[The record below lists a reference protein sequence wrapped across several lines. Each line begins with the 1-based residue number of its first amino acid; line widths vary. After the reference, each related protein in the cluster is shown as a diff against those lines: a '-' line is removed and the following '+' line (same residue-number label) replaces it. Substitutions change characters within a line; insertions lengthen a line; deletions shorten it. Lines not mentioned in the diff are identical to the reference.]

1 MPREPRRG
9 DGQGGM
15 GNRGGGSGE
24 RRADRA
30 GGVLVLGAALVGLLP
45 VGAALA
51 QTVPR
56 NLPGA
61 VEPGRDRPLP
71 QPPAENNFDFNIETP
86 RRSPVPR
93 AVDELRF
100 QLKGIDV
107 TGATVFTP
115 EELRP
120 LWEPLIGKEVSL
132 GDILNIAD
140 EIEAKYR
147 ARGYIITRA
156 YVPPQRVANGVFTIN
171 VVEGYVHGV
180 AVEGGDS
187 GVRDLITSYAQPVLA
202 SKPLE
207 LAPMERALLLSNDLP
222 GVSAAGLLRPAPDQP
237 GASDLA
243 VNVDEQP
250 ITGGLNADNRGS
262 KFTGQWTLGGD
273 VEWNSPLHQG
283 DQLGLNIQS
292 SPQPSQRIQGGARY
306 QHPIGT
312 DGLTGSFSFLT
323 SRGAPSG
330 IPGAD
335 LTTDST
341 AYGPR
346 LSYPVIRTREQSFY
360 LDGGFTVQDATVNV
374 LGGQVFSH
382 DKWRVADLAATYT
395 QSGFWAGNSSA
406 TLDLAQGLTILGAT
420 GDGDPELSRPGAKTD
435 FTKVTGSLRRIQ
447 VLTGPVTLA
456 LNAQGQYAFAPL
468 VIGEQITFGGNQ
480 IGRGYDP
487 SALSGD
493 HGLGGSAEL
502 RYDMHFDEYYVPTAQ
517 PYVFFDTAK
526 IWDRV
531 DNSGGGLAIAS
542 TGGGIRLTLPRN
554 VSLGVEGARTLKAVP
569 GSDSGHEATK
579 VLFNAAVR
587 F

>member
-1 MPREPRRG
+1 
-9 DGQGGM
+9 M
-15 GNRGGGSGE
+15 G
-24 RRADRA
+24 A
-30 GGVLVLGAALVGLLP
+30 VLVAGAALLGVWLAT
-45 VGAALA
+45 GAALA
-51 QTVPR
+51 QVPR
-56 NLPGA
+56 TLPGA

-71 QPPAENNFDFNIETP
+71 EPPPESNFDFSIETP

-100 QLKGIDV
+100 QLRDIKV
-107 TGATVFTP
+107 TGATVFSP
-115 EELRP
+115 EDLRA
-120 LWEPLIGKEVSL
+120 LYEPLIGTEVSL

-156 YVPPQRVANGVFTIN
+156 YVPPQRVGDGVFTIN
-171 VVEGYVHGV
+171 VVEGYVNGL
-180 AVEGGDS
+180 AVEGGDA
-187 GVRDLITSYAQPVLA
+187 GVRDLITSYASPVLG
-202 SKPLE
+202 SKPLQ
-207 LAPMERALLLSNDLP
+207 LQPMERGLLLSNDLP
-222 GVSAAGLLRPAPDQP
+222 GVTASGLLRPSPDQP

-243 VNVDEQP
+243 INVTEQP
-250 ITGGLNADNRGS
+250 ITGGLNFDNRGS
-262 KFTGQWTLGGD
+262 KFTGQWTIGGD
-273 VEWNSPLHQG
+273 VEWNSPLHDG
-283 DQLGLNIQS
+283 DQLGLNVQS
-292 SPQPSQRIQGGARY
+292 SPEPQQRIQGSARY

-312 DGLTGSFSFLT
+312 DGLTGSGSIT
-323 SRGAPSG
+323 ISRGAPAG

-335 LTTDST
+335 LTTDSM

-346 LSYPVIRTREQSFY
+346 LSYPVIRSREQSFY

-374 LGGQVFSH
+374 LDGQVFSH

-395 QSGFWAGNSSA
+395 QSGFWNGNSSA
-406 TLDLAQGLTILGAT
+406 TFDVAQGLTILGAT
-420 GDGDPELSRPGAKTD
+420 GDGSPELSRPGAKTD
-435 FTKVTGSLRRIQ
+435 FTKVTGNLRRIQ

-468 VIGEQITFGGNQ
+468 VVGEQITFGGYQ

-502 RYDMHFDEYYVPTAQ
+502 RYDAHFDEYFVPTAQ
-517 PYVFFDTAK
+517 PYLFFDSAK

-531 DNSGGGLAIAS
+531 ANSGGGLAVAS
-542 TGGGIRLTLPRN
+542 TGLGVRLTLPHN
-554 VSLGVEGARTLKAVP
+554 LTMGVEGARTLKAVP

-579 VLFNAAVR
+579 VLFNAAAR

>member
-1 MPREPRRG
+1 M
-9 DGQGGM
+9 
-15 GNRGGGSGE
+15 
-24 RRADRA
+24 A
-30 GGVLVLGAALVGLLP
+30 GAALIAAWLAA
-45 VGAALA
+45 GAALG
-51 QTVPR
+51 QVVPR
-56 NLPGA
+56 TLPGA
-61 VEPGRDRPLP
+61 AEPGRDRPLP
-71 QPPAENNFDFNIETP
+71 EPPPDNNFDFSIETP

-100 QLKGIDV
+100 QLRDIKI
-107 TGATVFTP
+107 TGATVFSP
-115 EELRP
+115 EDLRA
-120 LWEPLIGKEVSL
+120 LYEPIIGTEVSL

-156 YVPPQRVANGVFTIN
+156 YVPPQRVGDGIFTIN
-171 VVEGYVHGV
+171 VVEGYVNGL
-180 AVEGGDS
+180 AVEGGDA
-187 GVRDLITSYAQPVLA
+187 GVRDLITSYASPVLG
-202 SKPLE
+202 SKPLQ
-207 LAPMERALLLSNDLP
+207 LQPMERGLLLSNDLP
-222 GVSAAGLLRPAPDQP
+222 GVTASGLLRPSPDQP

-243 VNVDEQP
+243 INVTEQP
-250 ITGGLNADNRGS
+250 ITGGLNFDNRGS
-262 KFTGQWTLGGD
+262 KFTGQWTIGGD
-273 VEWNSPLHQG
+273 VEWNSPLHDG
-283 DQLGLNIQS
+283 DQLGLNVQS

-312 DGLTGSFSFLT
+312 DGLTGSASVLI
-323 SRGAPSG
+323 SNGAPAG

-335 LTTDST
+335 LTTNSM

-346 LSYPVIRTREQSFY
+346 LSYPVIRSREQSFY

-395 QSGFWAGNSSA
+395 QNGFWSGNSSA
-406 TLDLAQGLTILGAT
+406 TVDVAQGLTILGAT
-420 GDGDPELSRPGAKTD
+420 GDGSPELSRPGAKTD
-435 FTKVTGSLRRIQ
+435 FTKVTGNLRRIQ

-468 VIGEQITFGGNQ
+468 VVGEQITFGGYQ

-502 RYDMHFDEYYVPTAQ
+502 RYDTHFEEYYVPLAQ

-526 IWDRV
+526 IWDRFA
-531 DNSGGGLAIAS
+531 NSGGGLAVAS
-542 TGGGIRLTLPRN
+542 TGLGVRVTLPHN
-554 VSLGVEGARTLKAVP
+554 LTMGVEGARTLKAVP

-579 VLFNAAVR
+579 LLFNAAAR

>member
-1 MPREPRRG
+1 
-9 DGQGGM
+9 M
-15 GNRGGGSGE
+15 G
-24 RRADRA
+24 A
-30 GGVLVLGAALVGLLP
+30 VLVAGAALLAVWLAT
-45 VGAALA
+45 GAALA
-51 QTVPR
+51 QVPR
-56 NLPGA
+56 TLPGA

-71 QPPAENNFDFNIETP
+71 EPPPESNFDFSIETP

-100 QLKGIDV
+100 QLRDIKV
-107 TGATVFTP
+107 TGATVFSP
-115 EELRP
+115 EDLRA
-120 LWEPLIGKEVSL
+120 LYEPLIGTEVSL

-156 YVPPQRVANGVFTIN
+156 YVPPQRVGDGVFTIN
-171 VVEGYVHGV
+171 VVEGYVNGL
-180 AVEGGDS
+180 AVEGGDA
-187 GVRDLITSYAQPVLA
+187 GVRDLITSYASPVLG
-202 SKPLE
+202 SKPLQ
-207 LAPMERALLLSNDLP
+207 LQPMERGLLLSNDLP
-222 GVSAAGLLRPAPDQP
+222 GVTASGLLRPSPDQP

-243 VNVDEQP
+243 INVTEQP
-250 ITGGLNADNRGS
+250 ITGGLNFDNRGS
-262 KFTGQWTLGGD
+262 KFTGQWTIGGD
-273 VEWNSPLHQG
+273 VEWNSPLHDG
-283 DQLGLNIQS
+283 DQLGLNVQS
-292 SPQPSQRIQGGARY
+292 SPEPQQRIQGSARY

-312 DGLTGSFSFLT
+312 DGLTGSGSIT
-323 SRGAPSG
+323 ISRGAPAG

-335 LTTDST
+335 LTTDSM

-346 LSYPVIRTREQSFY
+346 LSYPVIRSREQSFY

-374 LGGQVFSH
+374 LDGQVFSH

-395 QSGFWAGNSSA
+395 QSGFWNGNSSA
-406 TLDLAQGLTILGAT
+406 TFDVAQGLTILGAT
-420 GDGDPELSRPGAKTD
+420 GDGSPELSRPGAKTD
-435 FTKVTGSLRRIQ
+435 FTKVTGNLRRIQ

-468 VIGEQITFGGNQ
+468 VVGEQITFGGYQ

-502 RYDMHFDEYYVPTAQ
+502 RYDAHFDEYFVPTAQ
-517 PYVFFDTAK
+517 PYLFFDSAK

-531 DNSGGGLAIAS
+531 ANSGGGLAVAS
-542 TGGGIRLTLPRN
+542 TGLGVRLTLPHN
-554 VSLGVEGARTLKAVP
+554 LTMGVEGARTLKAVP

-579 VLFNAAVR
+579 VLFNAAAR

>member
-1 MPREPRRG
+1 MHRRG
-9 DGQGGM
+9 
-15 GNRGGGSGE
+15 
-24 RRADRA
+24 RRAARA
-30 GGVLVLGAALVGLLP
+30 LLAGVALVGLLP
-45 VGAALA
+45 AGAALA

-71 QPPAENNFDFNIETP
+71 QPPEDNNFDFSIETP

-100 QLKGIDV
+100 QLKDITV

-115 EELRP
+115 DELRA

-132 GDILNIAD
+132 GDVLNIAD

-156 YVPPQRVANGVFTIN
+156 YVPPQRVGNGIFTIN
-171 VVEGYVHGV
+171 VVEGYVNGL

-187 GVRDLITSYAQPVLA
+187 GVRDLVQSYAKPVLG

-207 LAPMERALLLSNDLP
+207 LQPMERALLLSNDLP
-222 GVSAAGLLRPAPDQP
+222 GVTASGLLRPSPDQP
-237 GASDLA
+237 GASDLV
-243 VNVDEQP
+243 VNVNEQP
-250 ITGGLNADNRGS
+250 VTGGLNFDNRGS
-262 KFTGQWTLGGD
+262 KFTGQWTMGGD

-283 DQLGLNIQS
+283 DQLGLNVQS
-292 SPQPSQRIQGGARY
+292 APQPSERIQGSARY

-312 DGLTGSFSFLT
+312 DGLTGAVSFLT
-323 SRGAPSG
+323 SRGAPAG

-341 AYGPR
+341 AYGGR
-346 LSYPVIRTREQSFY
+346 LTYPVIRSREQSFY

-374 LGGQVFSH
+374 LGGEVFSH

-395 QSGFWAGNSSA
+395 QNGFFYGNSSA
-406 TLDLAQGLTILGAT
+406 TVDVAQGLTILGAT
-420 GDGDPELSRPGAKTD
+420 GDGSPELSRPGAKTD
-435 FTKVTGSLRRIQ
+435 FTKVTGNFRRIQ
-447 VLTGPVTLA
+447 VLYGPVSLA
-456 LNAQGQYAFAPL
+456 LNGQGQYAFAPL
-468 VIGEQITFGGNQ
+468 VIGEQITFGGYQ

-517 PYVFFDTAK
+517 PYVFFDSAK

-531 DNSGGGLAIAS
+531 DNSGGGFAIAS
-542 TGGGIRLTLPRN
+542 TGAGVRVTLPHN
-554 VSLGVEGARTLKAVP
+554 VNLGVEGARTLKAVP

-579 VLFNAAVR
+579 VLFNAGVR